1 MQFDQ
6 LKRREFITLLGGAAA
21 VWPLAARAQQM
32 PVIGFLDSSVERTK
46 FLAALQQGLGN
57 AGYLVGQNVAIEYR
71 WARGDYGR
79 LPTLA
84 AELMQLPVN
93 VLVGS
98 GTPAALAAKAATS
111 KMPIVF
117 SIGIDPVSAG
127 VVRSLNRPGG
137 NATGV
142 YFLTSSLEAKRLQL
156 LQEVVPT
163 ATVIGI
169 LVNPDYSGATSQLKD
184 ASEGA
189 RALGLDLRVLKANS
203 VKGIDVVFE
212 SAVEQHIGA
221 LLVGSDPLFFV
232 QREQIV
238 ALAARHTLPTI
249 YFFPE
254 FVYDGGLMSY
264 GTNLTD
270 VYSQVGVYTGRIL
283 KGERPDDLPVQ
294 QSVKVELVINLKAA
308 KALGLSFPITL
319 LARADE
325 VIE

>member
-1 MQFDQ
+1 MI
-6 LKRREFITLLGGAAA
+6 RREFITLLGGAAA
-21 VWPLAARAQQM
+21 AWPLAARAQQPKM

-46 FLAALQQGLGN
+46 FLDALQQGLGD
-57 AGYLVGQNVAIEYR
+57 AGYLVGQNVTIEYR
-71 WARGDYGR
+71 WARGDYAR

-84 AELMQLPVN
+84 AELVQLPVN

-163 ATVIGI
+163 ATVIGV

-203 VKGIDVVFE
+203 VKGIAAVFE

-238 ALAARHTLPTI
+238 ALAARHAIPTI

-254 FVYDGGLMSY
+254 FVHDGGLMSY

-270 VYSQVGVYTGRIL
+270 VYSQVGVYTGRVL

-308 KALGLSFPITL
+308 KALGLTFPITL
-319 LARADE
+319 LGRADE